1 LNLSEVIKINKSRE
15 IATQIIDKFEEL
27 LSQKRIQI
35 PSQDREGKPEEAC
48 LYGSEYYE
56 LEDGVNDI
64 LKRYIIT
71 NHKEIILEAL
81 NDYRVWFTDEAEPT
95 DLDQVKKID
104 MAIKFIRGDG
114 NE

>member
-1 LNLSEVIKINKSRE
+1 LDLSEVMKIDKSRE
-15 IATQIIDKFEEL
+15 IAIQIIDEFEKL
-27 LSQKRIQI
+27 LNQKRIQI

-56 LEDGVNDI
+56 LEDGVTDI
-64 LKRYIIT
+64 LKKYIIT

-81 NDYRVWFTDEAEPT
+81 NDYRVWFTDEAEST
-95 DLDQVKKID
+95 GLDKVKKID
-104 MAIKFIRGDG
+104 MAIEFIRGDS